1 MIQAWSV
8 PVGSHAP
15 VGTTKKWVAVS
26 STPAQRATFRD
37 VLAVREFRALWFSQ
51 ILSAGGD
58 RLALVALALLI
69 YDRTRSPLLAAIAY
83 AAGTLPYLIGALFL
97 SGMADRFP
105 RREVMVT
112 CDVVRAALVAAML
125 VPRMPLDVL
134 IALLYAVTAFQPPFD
149 AARSAILRDMVQ
161 GERYALAAAT
171 MQSTFLAMMVAGAA
185 VGGLT
190 VALLGARSA
199 LGFDAATFVVSALL
213 IKFGVRARPA
223 AATSVPSA
231 LRQLGGGVRVVFGD
245 RALRI
250 LLMLGWLAAFYG
262 IPGGIAAPYAARLG
276 GGPAAAGL
284 LIAATQLG
292 AAVATPV
299 FAKRIGPLTRLKW
312 MGPMAACACGTLMLT
327 AFRPGLAASMAI
339 FALSG
344 CFAMYQLAAN
354 TAFVERVRSDRRAQ
368 AFGFANAGLVAGQ
381 GAAFALAGAVAEV
394 VPPSAV
400 IAVGGGLGA
409 LAACGL
415 TLRWR
420 GISPAV
426 GRHSARHLSRQASLA
441 RQTPVHTARSL
452 IGHRLDG

>member
-1 MIQAWSV
+1 
-8 PVGSHAP
+8 
-15 VGTTKKWVAVS
+15 VS
-26 STPAQRATFRD
+26 SSPAQRATFRD
-37 VLAVREFRALWFSQ
+37 VFAGREFRALWLSQ

-105 RREVMVT
+105 RREVMVA
-112 CDVVRAALVAAML
+112 CDAVRAALVAAML
-125 VPRMPLDVL
+125 APRMPLGVL

-161 GERYALAAAT
+161 GERYALAAAV
-171 MQSTFLAMMVAGAA
+171 MQSTFRVMVVAGAA

-190 VALLGARSA
+190 VALLGARPA

-213 IKFGVRARPA
+213 IKFGVLARPA
-223 AATSVPSA
+223 AATPVPSA
-231 LRQLGGGVRVVFGD
+231 LRQLSSGVRVVFGD

-250 LLMLGWLAAFYG
+250 LLMLGWLAALYE
-262 IPGGIAAPYAARLG
+262 IPGGIAAPYGA
-276 GGPAAAGL
+276 GPVAAGL

-292 AAVATPV
+292 AAIATPV

-327 AFRPGLAASMAI
+327 AFRPGLVASMAI

-344 CFAMYQLAAN
+344 CFAMYQIAAN
-354 TAFVERVRSDRRAQ
+354 TAFVERLPSDRRAQ
-368 AFGFANAGLVAGQ
+368 AFGFANAGLIAGQ
-381 GAAFALAGAVAEV
+381 GTAFALAGAAAEA

-400 IAVGGGLGA
+400 IALGGGLGA

-426 GRHSARHLSRQASLA
+426 GRHSARHLSRQASLT
-441 RQTPVHTARSL
+441 RQAPVHTARS
-452 IGHRLDG
+452 H

>member
-1 MIQAWSV
+1 
-8 PVGSHAP
+8 
-15 VGTTKKWVAVS
+15 
-26 STPAQRATFRD
+26 
-37 VLAVREFRALWFSQ
+37 
-51 ILSAGGD
+51 
-58 RLALVALALLI
+58 
-69 YDRTRSPLLAAIAY
+69 
-83 AAGTLPYLIGALFL
+83 
-97 SGMADRFP
+97 
-105 RREVMVT
+105 
-112 CDVVRAALVAAML
+112 
-125 VPRMPLDVL
+125 
-134 IALLYAVTAFQPPFD
+134 
-149 AARSAILRDMVQ
+149 MVQ

-171 MQSTFLAMMVAGAA
+171 MQSTLLTMVVAGAA

-190 VALLGARSA
+190 VAALGARPA

-223 AATSVPSA
+223 AATSAPNA

-276 GGPAAAGL
+276 GGPVAAGL

-299 FAKRIGPLTRLKW
+299 FAKRIGPLTRLRW
-312 MGPMAACACGTLMLT
+312 MAPMAACACGTLMLT
-327 AFRPGLAASMAI
+327 AFGPGLAASMAI

-344 CFAMYQLAAN
+344 SFGMYQIAAN
-354 TAFVERVRSDRRAQ
+354 TAFVERVPNERRAQ
-368 AFGFANAGLVAGQ
+368 AFSFANAGLVVGQ
-381 GAAFALAGAVAEV
+381 GAAFALAGAAAEV
-394 VPPSAV
+394 IPPSTV

-415 TLRWR
+415 ALRWR

-426 GRHSARHLSRQASLA
+426 GRHSARHLSRQASLT
-441 RQTPVHTARSL
+441 RQTSVHTARS
-452 IGHRLDG
+452 H

>member
-1 MIQAWSV
+1 M
-8 PVGSHAP
+8 
-15 VGTTKKWVAVS
+15 S
-26 STPAQRATFRD
+26 SSPAQRATFRD
-37 VLAVREFRALWFSQ
+37 VFAGREFRALWLSQ

-83 AAGTLPYLIGALFL
+83 AAGTLPYLVGALFL

-112 CDVVRAALVAAML
+112 CDVVRAVLVAAML
-125 VPRMPLDVL
+125 APRMPLDVL

-161 GERYALAAAT
+161 GERYALAAAV
-171 MQSTFLAMMVAGAA
+171 MQSTFRVMVVAGAA

-190 VALLGARSA
+190 VALLGARPA

-213 IKFGVRARPA
+213 IKFGVLARPA
-223 AATSVPSA
+223 AATPVPSA
-231 LRQLGGGVRVVFGD
+231 LRQLSSGVRVVFGD

-250 LLMLGWLAAFYG
+250 LLMLGWLAALYE
-262 IPGGIAAPYAARLG
+262 IPGGIAAPYAAGLG
-276 GGPAAAGL
+276 AGPVAAGL

-292 AAVATPV
+292 AAIATPV

-327 AFRPGLAASMAI
+327 AFRPGLVASMAI

-344 CFAMYQLAAN
+344 CFAMYQIAAN
-354 TAFVERVRSDRRAQ
+354 TAFVERLPSDRRAQ
-368 AFGFANAGLVAGQ
+368 AFGFANAGLIAGQ
-381 GAAFALAGAVAEV
+381 GTAFALAGAAAEA

-400 IAVGGGLGA
+400 IALGGGLGA

-426 GRHSARHLSRQASLA
+426 GRHSARHLSRQASLT
-441 RQTPVHTARSL
+441 RQAPVHTARS
-452 IGHRLDG
+452 H

>member
-1 MIQAWSV
+1 MIAGLSV
-8 PVGSHAP
+8 SGGRHASA
-15 VGTTKKWVAVS
+15 GAEKKWVAVS
-26 STPAQRATFRD
+26 SSPAQRATFRD
-37 VLAVREFRALWFSQ
+37 VFAVREFRALWLSQ

-83 AAGTLPYLIGALFL
+83 AAGTLPYLVGALFL

-112 CDVVRAALVAAML
+112 CDVVRAALVAVML

-171 MQSTFLAMMVAGAA
+171 MQSTFRVMVVAGAA
-185 VGGLT
+185 AGGLT
-190 VALLGARSA
+190 VALLGARPA

-213 IKFGVRARPA
+213 IKFCVLARPA
-223 AATSVPSA
+223 AATSVPNA
-231 LRQLGGGVRVVFGD
+231 LRQLGDGARVVFGD

-250 LLMLGWLAAFYG
+250 LLMLGWLAAFYE

-276 GGPAAAGL
+276 GGAVAAGL

-292 AAVATPV
+292 AAMATPV

-344 CFAMYQLAAN
+344 CFAMYQIAAN

-381 GAAFALAGAVAEV
+381 GAAFALAGAAAEV
-394 VPPSAV
+394 VPPSTV
-400 IAVGGGLGA
+400 IALGGGLGA

-415 TLRWR
+415 ALRWR
-420 GISPAV
+420 GMSPAV
-426 GRHSARHLSRQASLA
+426 GRHSARHLSRQASLT
-441 RQTPVHTARSL
+441 RQTPAHAARS
-452 IGHRLDG
+452 H

>member
-1 MIQAWSV
+1 
-8 PVGSHAP
+8 
-15 VGTTKKWVAVS
+15 
-26 STPAQRATFRD
+26 
-37 VLAVREFRALWFSQ
+37 
-51 ILSAGGD
+51 
-58 RLALVALALLI
+58 
-69 YDRTRSPLLAAIAY
+69 
-83 AAGTLPYLIGALFL
+83 
-97 SGMADRFP
+97 
-105 RREVMVT
+105 MV
-112 CDVVRAALVAAML
+112 
-125 VPRMPLDVL
+125 
-134 IALLYAVTAFQPPFD
+134 
-149 AARSAILRDMVQ
+149 
-161 GERYALAAAT
+161 
-171 MQSTFLAMMVAGAA
+171 VAGAA

-190 VALLGARSA
+190 VALLGARPA

-213 IKFGVRARPA
+213 IKFGVLARPA

-250 LLMLGWLAAFYG
+250 LLMLGWLAAFYE

-276 GGPAAAGL
+276 GGPVAAGL

-344 CFAMYQLAAN
+344 CFAMYQIAAN
-354 TAFVERVRSDRRAQ
+354 TAFVERVPSDRRAQ

-381 GAAFALAGAVAEV
+381 GAAFALAGAAAEV
-394 VPPSAV
+394 VPPSTV

-415 TLRWR
+415 SPSLAGDITRRGAPLREASQPSSLAYQANTR
-420 GISPAV
+420 PCGSFSLI
-426 GRHSARHLSRQASLA
+426 GQSAASLA
-441 RQTPVHTARSL
+441 RARVRPGLSRRVRSSWHCVMRLSPVENTGRLQTQVLVRSRRAVSMRFLPPDSPFCPRDGYPVPVEHLREPGPSRYRWMRVAVAGRQGFRVQPEDRAELGAVDAGVADESKQFRMFL
-452 IGHRLDG
+452 E

>member
-1 MIQAWSV
+1 
-8 PVGSHAP
+8 
-15 VGTTKKWVAVS
+15 
-26 STPAQRATFRD
+26 
-37 VLAVREFRALWFSQ
+37 
-51 ILSAGGD
+51 
-58 RLALVALALLI
+58 
-69 YDRTRSPLLAAIAY
+69 
-83 AAGTLPYLIGALFL
+83 
-97 SGMADRFP
+97 MADRYP

-171 MQSTFLAMMVAGAA
+171 MQSTFLAMVVAGAA

-190 VALLGARSA
+190 VALLGARPA

-213 IKFGVRARPA
+213 IKFGVLARPA

-262 IPGGIAAPYAARLG
+262 IPGGIAAPYAAGLG
-276 GGPAAAGL
+276 GGPVAAGL

-339 FALSG
+339 FALSS
-344 CFAMYQLAAN
+344 CFAMYQIAAN

-394 VPPSAV
+394 IPPSTV
-400 IAVGGGLGA
+400 IALGGGLGA

-426 GRHSARHLSRQASLA
+426 GRHSARHLSRQASPT
-441 RQTPVHTARSL
+441 RQTPVHTARS
-452 IGHRLDG
+452 R

>member
-1 MIQAWSV
+1 
-8 PVGSHAP
+8 
-15 VGTTKKWVAVS
+15 
-26 STPAQRATFRD
+26 
-37 VLAVREFRALWFSQ
+37 
-51 ILSAGGD
+51 
-58 RLALVALALLI
+58 
-69 YDRTRSPLLAAIAY
+69 
-83 AAGTLPYLIGALFL
+83 
-97 SGMADRFP
+97 MADRFP

-171 MQSTFLAMMVAGAA
+171 MQSTFLAMVVAGAA

-190 VALLGARSA
+190 VALLGARPA

-213 IKFGVRARPA
+213 IKFGVLARPA

-276 GGPAAAGL
+276 GGPVAAGL

-299 FAKRIGPLTRLKW
+299 FAKRIGPLTRLRW

-344 CFAMYQLAAN
+344 CFAMYQIAAN
-354 TAFVERVRSDRRAQ
+354 TVRSTS
-368 AFGFANAGLVAGQ
+368 F
-381 GAAFALAGAVAEV
+381 
-394 VPPSAV
+394 SAKSRSTSSR
-400 IAVGGGLGA
+400 IAS
-409 LAACGL
+409 
-415 TLRWR
+415 R
-420 GISPAV
+420 GV
-426 GRHSARHLSRQASLA
+426 
-441 RQTPVHTARSL
+441 
-452 IGHRLDG
+452 

>member
-1 MIQAWSV
+1 M
-8 PVGSHAP
+8 
-15 VGTTKKWVAVS
+15 S
-26 STPAQRATFRD
+26 SSPAQRATFRD
-37 VLAVREFRALWFSQ
+37 VLAVREFRALWVSQ

-69 YDRTRSPLLAAIAY
+69 YARTRSPLLAAIAY

-105 RREVMVT
+105 RREVMVA

-134 IALLYAVTAFQPPFD
+134 IALLYVVTVFQPPFD

-161 GERYALAAAT
+161 GERYALGAAI
-171 MQSTFLAMMVAGAA
+171 MQSTFLAMVVAGAA
-185 VGGLT
+185 AGGLT
-190 VALLGARSA
+190 VAVLGARPA

-213 IKFGVRARPA
+213 IKFGVRARTA
-223 AATSVPSA
+223 AATSVPSG
-231 LRQLGGGVRVVFGD
+231 LRQLGVGVRVVFGD

-276 GGPAAAGL
+276 GGPAAGL

-299 FAKRIGPLTRLKW
+299 FAKRIGPLTRLRW
-312 MGPMAACACGTLMLT
+312 MGPMAACACGVLVLT
-327 AFRPGLAASMAI
+327 AFRPGLAASMAV

-344 CFAMYQLAAN
+344 CFAMYQIAAN
-354 TAFVERVRSDRRAQ
+354 TAFVERVPNERRAQ
-368 AFGFANAGLVAGQ
+368 AFSFANAGLVAGQ
-381 GAAFALAGAVAEV
+381 GAAFTLAGAAAEV
-394 VPPSAV
+394 IPPSTV
-400 IAVGGGLGA
+400 IALGGGLGA

-415 TLRWR
+415 ALRWR
-420 GISPAV
+420 EISPAV
-426 GRHSARHLSRQASLA
+426 GRHSARHISRQTSPT
-441 RQTPVHTARSL
+441 RQTPVHMGRP
-452 IGHRLDG
+452 H

>member
-1 MIQAWSV
+1 MAIDSRLERFGWPSRV
-8 PVGSHAP
+8 SRYEEEV
-15 VGTTKKWVAVS
+15 VAVS
-26 STPAQRATFRD
+26 SSPAQRATFRD
-37 VLAVREFRALWFSQ
+37 VFAVREFRALWLSQ

-112 CDVVRAALVAAML
+112 CDVVRAALVAVML
-125 VPRMPLDVL
+125 VPRMPLGVL

-149 AARSAILRDMVQ
+149 AARSAILRDIVQ

-171 MQSTFLAMMVAGAA
+171 MQSTFRVMVVAGAA
-185 VGGLT
+185 AGGLT
-190 VALLGARSA
+190 VALLGARPA

-213 IKFGVRARPA
+213 IKFCVLARPA

-231 LRQLGGGVRVVFGD
+231 LRQLGDGARVVFGD

-250 LLMLGWLAAFYG
+250 LLMLGWLAAFYE

-276 GGPAAAGL
+276 GGAVTAGL

-292 AAVATPV
+292 AAMATPV

-312 MGPMAACACGTLMLT
+312 MGPMAACACVTLMLT
-327 AFRPGLAASMAI
+327 AFQPGLAASMAI

-344 CFAMYQLAAN
+344 CFAMYQIAAN
-354 TAFVERVRSDRRAQ
+354 TAFVQRVRSDHRAQ

-381 GAAFALAGAVAEV
+381 GAAFALAGAAAEV
-394 VPPSAV
+394 VTPSTV
-400 IAVGGGLGA
+400 IALGGGLGA

-415 TLRWR
+415 ALRWR
-420 GISPAV
+420 GMSPAV
-426 GRHSARHLSRQASLA
+426 GRHSARHLSRQGSLT
-441 RQTPVHTARSL
+441 RQTPAHAARS
-452 IGHRLDG
+452 H

>member
-1 MIQAWSV
+1 LRTGLSV
-8 PVGSHAP
+8 SGGRPASA
-15 VGTTKKWVAVS
+15 GTTKKWVAVS
-26 STPAQRATFRD
+26 SSPAQCATFAD
-37 VLAVREFRALWFSQ
+37 VFAVREFRALWFSQ

-105 RREVMVT
+105 RRDVMVT
-112 CDVVRAALVAAML
+112 CDVVRAALVAVML
-125 VPRMPLDVL
+125 VPGMPLRVL

-171 MQSTFLAMMVAGAA
+171 MQSTLLTMVLAGAA

-190 VALLGARSA
+190 VALLGARPA
-199 LGFDAATFVVSALL
+199 LGFDAVTFVVSALL
-213 IKFGVRARPA
+213 VKFGVRARPA
-223 AATSVPSA
+223 AATSVPGA

-250 LLMLGWLAAFYG
+250 LLMFGWLAAFYG

-276 GGPAAAGL
+276 GGPVAAGL

-299 FAKRIGPLTRLKW
+299 FAKRIGPLTRLRW

-344 CFAMYQLAAN
+344 SFGMYQLAAN
-354 TAFVERVRSDRRAQ
+354 TAFVERVPNERRAR
-368 AFGFANAGLVAGQ
+368 AFSFANAGLVAGQ
-381 GAAFALAGAVAEV
+381 GAAFALSGAAAEV
-394 VPPSAV
+394 IPPSTV
-400 IAVGGGLGA
+400 IALGGGLGA

-415 TLRWR
+415 ALRWR

-426 GRHSARHLSRQASLA
+426 GRHSARHLSRQAPPT
-441 RQTPVHTARSL
+441 RQTPVHTARS
-452 IGHRLDG
+452 H